1 MKRIMKRHVLTW
13 IMALALMLQAAG
25 CGAAGGPSQED
36 LREKLL
42 LAYQYLENMEYDN
55 ALDAFAAV
63 IEIDEKIPE
72 AYVGMAR
79 AYSAKGDQGAA
90 RETAAKGK
98 EVTEAPY
105 FEDLERMYGKV
116 QDNEDTLKEIAE
128 LLREGEEKIPGELE
142 ESKSGLL
149 SETLDKLWEKLDGL
163 DIYDVIGDE
172 TLVYPVDPEKGI
184 YLVLYPDGR
193 FYLGEVRFV
202 PYSELLAQLEE
213 TTEEGEETEDISAE
227 LPFEDLVIP
236 VPEGHGIQAGFD
248 DYEKIADLY
257 IGEWKNYAPY
267 GENGLY
273 VYQYL
278 PDGPRF
284 VYRGTFL
291 KGSFGAPSAVF
302 GSTEDFLQALL
313 EEETSVEVLY
323 RGMPL
328 TGRLPFV
335 GEDPSERGI
344 KGHINGGY
352 NPDFENRELME
363 LIDQGKEE
371 EVIRKRRQARSP
383 IPIDGDLIYIN
394 RGLDVHDY
402 DVEHGLYMVS
412 AEGKGLDIPY
422 AILDRNGNVLFQTYE
437 DLVWFTSAGFSGLV
451 IMDEGTENPYSSNIY
466 EGAFGD
472 GPDGDVWQ
480 VDFDWNGNETG
491 RNLVGKFKNVYSYSQ
506 FGDRKGVSIYS
517 GDATGPG
524 AGIRAERT
532 DSGILV
538 TDLDGN
544 SLGTISVEDS
554 SAWNIGINGKM
565 LEIKERDGYQSYLFL
580 VQND

>member
-1 MKRIMKRHVLTW
+1 MT
-13 IMALALMLQAAG
+13 A
-25 CGAAGGPSQED
+25 
-36 LREKLL
+36 
-42 LAYQYLENMEYDN
+42 QYDS

-63 IEIDEKIPE
+63 IEIDEKQVA

-90 RETAAKGK
+90 RERAAKGK
-98 EVTEAPY
+98 EITENPY
-105 FEDLERMYGKV
+105 FDKLERMYGKL
-116 QDNEDTLKEIAE
+116 QDNEDTIKEIAA
-128 LLREGEEKIPGELE
+128 LLKEGEEKIPGELE
-142 ESKSGLL
+142 ESRTGLL
-149 SETLDKLWEKLDGL
+149 SETLDKLWEKMDALDL
-163 DIYDVIGDE
+163 YDVIGDD
-172 TLVYPVDPEKGI
+172 TLVYPIDPEKGI

-273 VYQYL
+273 AYQYL

-284 VYRGTFL
+284 VFRGTFL
-291 KGSFGAPSAVF
+291 KGSFGAPSAVS

-313 EEETSVEVLY
+313 EEETSVEDLY

-383 IPIDGDLIYIN
+383 LPIDGDLDYMGNYIV
-394 RGLDVHDY
+394 VHDF
-402 DVEHGLYMVS
+402 DAEHDLYCIA
-412 AEGKGLDIPY
+412 AEEKGLGVRY
-422 AILDRNGNVLFQTYE
+422 TILDQSGHVLLWTYE
-437 DLVWFTSAGFSGLV
+437 DLVWFTSTGFSGLV
-451 IMDEGTENPYSSNIY
+451 IMDEGTEN
-466 EGAFGD
+466 
-472 GPDGDVWQ
+472 
-480 VDFDWNGNETG
+480 
-491 RNLVGKFKNVYSYSQ
+491 L
-506 FGDRKGVSIYS
+506 
-517 GDATGPG
+517 
-524 AGIRAERT
+524 
-532 DSGILV
+532 
-538 TDLDGN
+538 
-544 SLGTISVEDS
+544 
-554 SAWNIGINGKM
+554 
-565 LEIKERDGYQSYLFL
+565 
-580 VQND
+580 